1 MNQMNQ
7 IKQMSHKSTYT
18 DIFLNVKSF
27 TSFSYKINLIKCL
40 IDRSFKICNTW
51 NSFYNDIKN
60 IKSNLTKN
68 AYSPFLIDRVIKKY
82 LNYKFASKQNQLIDT
97 SDVYLC

>member
-27 TSFSYKINLIKCL
+27 TSFSYKINLIQCL
-40 IDRSFKICNTW
+40 IDRSFKICNNW

-68 AYSPFLIDRVIKKY
+68 AYSPFLIDRVI
-82 LNYKFASKQNQLIDT
+82 
-97 SDVYLC
+97 

>member
-27 TSFSYKINLIKCL
+27 TSFSYKINLIKYL
-40 IDRSFKICNTW
+40 IDRSFKICNNW

-68 AYSPFLIDRVIKKY
+68 AYSLVNKI
-82 LNYKFASKQNQLIDT
+82 N
-97 SDVYLC
+97 

>member
-27 TSFSYKINLIKCL
+27 TSFSYKINFIKCL
-40 IDRSFKICNTW
+40 IDRSLKICNNW

-60 IKSNLTKN
+60 IKSSLTKN
-68 AYSPFLIDRVIKKY
+68 AYSPFLIDRVIKKC

>member
-18 DIFLNVKSF
+18 DIFLNAKSF
-27 TSFSYKINLIKCL
+27 TSFSYKIKCL
-40 IDRSFKICNTW
+40 IDRSFKICNNW

-68 AYSPFLIDRVIKKY
+68 AYSPFLIDRVI
-82 LNYKFASKQNQLIDT
+82 
-97 SDVYLC
+97 